1 MLGRSKVVGLV
12 TLLVVLAL
20 FVTGIQAAGLPDLE
34 PSDGGAQFADEEAPP
49 EEPPAEEPPPEEPP
63 AEEPPAEE
71 PPAEEPKEGD
81 KTTIII
87 GKPGKEEAAPAEP
100 APADPMY
107 SGQGLLWLGI
117 FAVGIFIIIG
127 VVAIIGTSGGGKDAP
142 TAQVISVPITTVADD
157 IKQGKISRIV
167 VYGEQLRITRT
178 DGVEMISRKE
188 PAAEITT
195 LLTNLGVPPE
205 RLSAVV
211 IDVEPT

>member
-1 MLGRSKVVGLV
+1 MLGRSKIVGLV

-20 FVTGIQAAGLPDLE
+20 FVTGIQAAGLTDLE
-34 PSDGGAQFADEEAPP
+34 PSDGGAQFTDEEAPP

-71 PPAEEPKEGD
+71 PPVEEP
-81 KTTIII
+81 
-87 GKPGKEEAAPAEP
+87 PAGEP
-100 APADPMY
+100 APEDPVY
-107 SGQGLLWLGI
+107 SGQGWLWLGI
-117 FAVGIFIIIG
+117 FAVAIFIIVG
-127 VVAIIGTSGGGKDAP
+127 VVAVIGTSGGGQEAP
-142 TAQVISVPITTVADD
+142 AQVTSVPITSVADD

-167 VYGEQLRITRT
+167 VSGEQLRITRT

-188 PAAEITT
+188 PATEITQ

>member
-1 MLGRSKVVGLV
+1 MQRSKVVGLV

-71 PPAEEPKEGD
+71 PDKGD

-87 GKPGKEEAAPAEP
+87 AKPGEEETAPEEP
-100 APADPMY
+100 AAADPIY
-107 SGQGLLWLGI
+107 SGQGLLCLGVS
-117 FAVGIFIIIG
+117 AVAIFIIIG
-127 VVAIIGTSGGGKDAP
+127 VLAVIGTSGGGKEAP

-157 IKQGKISRIV
+157 VKQGRISRIV

-188 PAAEITT
+188 PAAELTQI
-195 LLTNLGVPPE
+195 LTNMGVPPE